1 MLQLQYFKKIET
13 TSALYMH
20 SLSVG
25 SSDTQK
31 SHNKGLIAG
40 YKESAQTLYPVPI
53 NVAMTQ

>member
-1 MLQLQYFKKIET
+1 
-13 TSALYMH
+13 MH